1 LGRLANSESAIN
13 IGGPSLGRFL
23 IMERTAPTNL
33 PRRGFFLEITELLNV
48 ENLARLLGSSRASVP
63 PKDAGS
69 PDAPQ
74 RSRASFDTLF
84 PFRPRG
90 RELLHQTREI
100 RTLDALCAC
109 VLCLSPRPVPAPA
122 PASPRGQEAHAAAPP
137 SAWACAGARGGL
149 VGSGKGVS
157 ILAKSPV
164 PLDVFA
170 AADDAVGKLLDLP
183 PVSSRTSKLSA
194 LLWRT

>member
-1 LGRLANSESAIN
+1 MAARQHKSKRVGLGRLANSESAIN

-122 PASPRGQEAHAAAPP
+122 PPSPRGQEAHAAAPP
-137 SAWACAGARGGL
+137 SAWACAVR
-149 VGSGKGVS
+149 
-157 ILAKSPV
+157 
-164 PLDVFA
+164 A
-170 AADDAVGKLLDLP
+170 AAWLAAARACR
-183 PVSSRTSKLSA
+183 SWRSA
-194 LLWRT
+194 GAP